1 MGPGKVVYVGS
12 IPYDYTEEQILD
24 IFRSVGPVANFRLVF
39 EKNTGKSK
47 GFGFVEYHDSETA
60 ASAVRNLNGYQI
72 GGRSLRVDYTHE
84 GIPLSS
90 DKPSSSSSSSSS
102 GSGNTGNNSSGTSGG
117 TKGVKSRNASKSLN
131 LPPGKPLAK
140 GASAAEE
147 ISKTINSYDKA
158 KILEILSDFQHLSEN
173 NELTE
178 KLLKQAPQLGYAI
191 VQCLLALG
199 LVDASGISGIIEG
212 MYSNGLTAASE
223 NSNKILPTVA
233 TKPASPEPSA
243 PASDDTEAIAVDPEQ
258 AALIK
263 QVMLLSDEQLN
274 ALPED
279 QREALIALRDQVKS
293 RKLVI

>member
-102 GSGNTGNNSSGTSGG
+102 NTGSNGSGGAKGNR
-117 TKGVKSRNASKSLN
+117 SRNASKSLN
-131 LPPGKPLAK
+131 LPPGKPLVK

-147 ISKTINSYDKA
+147 ISKIINSYDKA
-158 KILEILSDFQHLSEN
+158 KIREILSDFQHLSGN
-173 NELTE
+173 NDLTE

-212 MYSNGLTAASE
+212 MYSSDIVASE
-223 NSNKILPTVA
+223 SSTKIPPATVPTNNNQ
-233 TKPASPEPSA
+233 TSSDTTA
-243 PASDDTEAIAVDPEQ
+243 PASDDIEAIAVDPEQ